1 MVSRRTFLQSS
12 SAATLAALAG
22 CSALP
27 FVGDGDEADESDESA
42 LVTSS
47 NVHPQAGFGST
58 VALDG
63 ETLLVGAQ
71 HALNR
76 GGEFGGTAFVYERED
91 DEWVK
96 EARLRPPGEDI
107 APPTSEDAR
116 LSFGSYV
123 AAADGTAVVGT
134 ADAPAAYLYERASDG
149 WHRQARLYPD
159 TVDTQFRRCNSL
171 SFDGETLAM
180 STLCRGEEDTPAIET
195 VHVFAQRDGDWRE
208 VASLQHGDTRRW
220 DRFGYAVAVADG
232 TLVVGSSE
240 APAADIAARQSVV
253 RVYQRTDT
261 GWTERAVLRPE
272 SEYTFGGGRADRSID
287 VAGDTL
293 VVGDLLA
300 AEEPNPSRTLVYRR
314 SEDGWRR
321 QATLR
326 PDSLTEANFGAPL
339 ALRSDTLVAAAAGAD
354 VDTDVRGSA
363 FRYERDGQWSME
375 RRLSDREVVRPGQ
388 FGFDVVLS
396 EDRIAVGG
404 RMRRDD
410 VADQE
415 AVYVFPR

>member
-1 MVSRRTFLQSS
+1 MVSRRTLLQAS
-12 SAATLAALAG
+12 SAAVLSALAG

-27 FVGDGDEADESDESA
+27 FDDDFDEDDADESA

-47 NVHPQAGFGST
+47 NVHPRAGFGER
-58 VALDG
+58 VALDQN
-63 ETLLVGAQ
+63 TLVAGAP

-76 GGEFGGTAFVYERED
+76 GGEFGGTAFVYEHAD

-123 AAADGTAVVGT
+123 AAVDGTVVVGT
-134 ADAPAAYLYERASDG
+134 ADAPAAYLYERSNGD
-149 WHRQARLYPD
+149 WRRVARLYPD
-159 TVDTQFRRCNSL
+159 TVDAQFRRCNSVF
-171 SFDGETLAM
+171 FDGETLAM
-180 STLCRGEEDTPAIET
+180 STLCRGEDDTPAVET
-195 VHVFAQRDGDWRE
+195 VHVFEQRDGEWKE

-220 DRFGYAVAVADG
+220 DRFGYAVAVDDG

-240 APAADIAARQSVV
+240 AAEGDVSTRQSVV
-253 RVYQRTDT
+253 RVFQRTDT

-300 AEEPNPSRTLVYRR
+300 AEDPNPSRTLVYTR

-321 QATLR
+321 RATLR
-326 PDSLTEANFGAPL
+326 PDSLSAANFGAPL
-339 ALRSDTLVAAAAGAD
+339 ALRGDTLVAAARGAN
-354 VDTDVRGSA
+354 VDRDVRGSA
-363 FRYERDGQWSME
+363 FRYERDDGEWSME
-375 RRLSDREVVRPGQ
+375 RRLSNREAVRSGR
-388 FGFDVVLS
+388 FGFDVALS

-404 RMRRDD
+404 RVRRDD
-410 VADQE
+410 LADQE